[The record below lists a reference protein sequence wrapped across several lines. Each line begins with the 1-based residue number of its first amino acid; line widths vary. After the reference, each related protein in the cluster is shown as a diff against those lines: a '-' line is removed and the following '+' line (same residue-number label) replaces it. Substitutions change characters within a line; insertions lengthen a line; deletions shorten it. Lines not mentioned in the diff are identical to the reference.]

1 MKLKWTSSNKPL
13 IKFLIIL
20 FIIGIFVG
28 IYLYLNASNIVKE
41 SVLNE
46 ISTIPELITKTRQNC
61 LFSHLLIISIII
73 ILSFTIIGV
82 PLIIF
87 YYFYESVSLGFFIAT
102 LWKWKKI
109 NGLLFSIPFTI
120 INKLIFFA
128 LLIYIIINSLS
139 YSKKI
144 ISNWKANKNDI
155 IIRHLYK
162 MGFALITILT
172 IDTIIYFGG
181 NKLLSIFLFLL

>member
-28 IYLYLNASNIVKE
+28 IYLYLNANNIVKE

-46 ISTIPELITKTRQNC
+46 ISTIPEIITKTRQNC

>member
-46 ISTIPELITKTRQNC
+46 ISTIPEIITKTRQNC

>member
-28 IYLYLNASNIVKE
+28 IYLYLNANNIVKE